1 MTEYEMMRDRVR
13 VNKSIDRLKY
23 MTAILTTEDG
33 VTLGSHN
40 RYERIYETI
49 AEVGEESGYSMTD
62 GQAVMLTQAIEL
74 VLTHEFT
81 LEELKPVDAKEW
93 QINKGDRDE

>member
-1 MTEYEMMRDRVR
+1 MTEYEMMRDRVK
-13 VNKSIDRLKY
+13 VNNSIDRLKY

-81 LEELKPVDAKEW
+81 LTK
-93 QINKGDRDE
+93 KGDRDE